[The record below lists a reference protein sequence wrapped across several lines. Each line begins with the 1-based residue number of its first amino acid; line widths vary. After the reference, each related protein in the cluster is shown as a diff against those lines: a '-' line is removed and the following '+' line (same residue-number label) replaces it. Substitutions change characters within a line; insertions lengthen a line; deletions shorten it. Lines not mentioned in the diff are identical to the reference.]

1 MKKLFNLHNFFITVP
16 GYFWFWTVFVKPSEV
31 STFFFFRENLETVF
45 TEIRWYSWVKIWSKN
60 SKWMVSLETRT
71 YFLFFSW
78 RYSLKLGQK
87 NGGIHVL
94 VWSQNLKTC
103 GGIHRNRGYFG
114 EVGGLRP
121 PTSLK
126 TPGFTE
132 TTTGFKFLLQTNT
145 WNRHF
150 LSEF

>member
-1 MKKLFNLHNFFITVP
+1 MLLRTIFLNSISLIFFLGKILKLFA
-16 GYFWFWTVFVKPSEV
+16 
-31 STFFFFRENLETVF
+31 ENW
-45 TEIRWYSWVKIWSKN
+45 WYSLVKIWSKN

-87 NGGIHVL
+87 NGSIHVL
-94 VWSQNLKTC
+94 IWSKNLKTC

-121 PTSLK
+121 PTSQK
-126 TPGFTE
+126 TPGFNE

-145 WNRHF
+145 WNHHF
-150 LSEF
+150 IIPVSLKP